1 MPFTGISNADTE
13 HFNKCAYLIKSR
25 ICDMWNT
32 NYNIM
37 KMTKP
42 QNDILSGVWM
52 LIWIHFDDRSFISG
66 VMAHFW
72 LAVKCEKCVYFFF
85 FKYHAK
91 IFVSLQPEIW
101 EKNET
106 NLGIPL
112 LLTLHDSL
120 NVKVKIAKQRLSHCM
135 IARAID
141 KLKYQRCHSYFSL

>member
-1 MPFTGISNADTE
+1 
-13 HFNKCAYLIKSR
+13 
-25 ICDMWNT
+25 
-32 NYNIM
+32 
-37 KMTKP
+37 
-42 QNDILSGVWM
+42 M

-72 LAVKCEKCVYFFF
+72 LAVKCKKCVYFFLNTMPRF
-85 FKYHAK
+85 LPPYSQKSERK
-91 IFVSLQPEIW
+91 I
-101 EKNET
+101 KT

-135 IARAID
+135 VARAID